1 MLGRDF
7 LGRSYGPE
15 VKTQR
20 AVAGAGC
27 GVIEESLAAGF
38 LVSELVCKSV
48 FNCGQIRGR
57 ENTKDLW
64 GLQRCCKPEPLTCQQ
79 QIRTSSYHLVLL
91 SFLGG
96 EEQESVFGR
105 VGIAGMALTGAFP
118 WAGRVDVEPMG
129 GTGWERREGPCWL
142 HGLVGRGL
150 STSFF

>member
-1 MLGRDF
+1 MQHAVTVPGR
-7 LGRSYGPE
+7 
-15 VKTQR
+15 
-20 AVAGAGC
+20 

-79 QIRTSSYHLVLL
+79 QILTSLYHLVLL
-91 SFLGG
+91 SFVRG

-105 VGIAGMALTGAFP
+105 VGVAGAALTGAFP
-118 WAGRVDVEPMG
+118 WAGRMNAVCMGNDVEVQAG
-129 GTGWERREGPCWL
+129 KEEGSLSAPRVSQTCSL
-142 HGLVGRGL
+142 ILFGLC
-150 STSFF
+150 SQ

>member
-1 MLGRDF
+1 M
-7 LGRSYGPE
+7 
-15 VKTQR
+15 
-20 AVAGAGC
+20 AVAGC

-79 QIRTSSYHLVLL
+79 QIWTSLYHLVLL

-96 EEQESVFGR
+96 EEQESIFGR

-118 WAGRVDVEPMG
+118 WAGRMNVVCMGTDVEVRAGKGGKDPVGSMG
-129 GTGWERREGPCWL
+129 WL
-142 HGLVGRGL
+142 DMVSHPL
-150 STSFF
+150 SFELLGFARNSDAIAR